1 MKLTYLSGY
10 SPQLIQ
16 QVQQLLAQEQLGT
29 MLLEK
34 HPQCHTIKNEKALYE
49 YTVGLKNRFMRKSPA
64 LSKVLFDPKIHVVQ
78 HALGQHKKISRVQGT
93 RLKSKN
99 EIRVATVFR
108 TAPLA
113 FLDMILIHELAH
125 FKESDHN
132 KAFYQLCKH
141 MDPEYHQLEFD
152 LRLYLTYLE
161 IVGDLY
167 TDNI

>member
-1 MKLTYLSGY
+1 MKLPYLSGY
-10 SPQLIQ
+10 SENLIN
-16 QVQQLLAQEQLGT
+16 QVQKLLTQDKLGT
-29 MLLEK
+29 MLLNK
-34 HPQCHTIKNEKALYE
+34 YPQCHKIRNEKALYE
-49 YTVGLKNRFMRKSPA
+49 YTVVLKKRFMRKSPA
-64 LSKVLFDPKIHVVQ
+64 LSKVVYDPKIQVIN
-78 HALGQHKKISRVQGT
+78 HALGQHKRISRVQGT

-108 TAPLA
+108 TAPQA

-141 MDPEYHQLEFD
+141 MDPQYHQLEFD

-161 IVGDLY
+161 LVGELY
-167 TDNI
+167 DVEE